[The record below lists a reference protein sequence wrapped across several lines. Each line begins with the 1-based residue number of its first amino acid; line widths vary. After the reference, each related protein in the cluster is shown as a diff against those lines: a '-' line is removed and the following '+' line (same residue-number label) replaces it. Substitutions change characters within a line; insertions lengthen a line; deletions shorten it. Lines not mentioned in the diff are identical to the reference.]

1 MNRQNLSQREQLQQ
15 RFKTARVN
23 LLLMLVFTVLNIIL
37 FFTGSSTM
45 LLFSASIPYYTV
57 ILGSSYGFTSA
68 AAVPFYIFAAGII
81 LIYFLCWLLSKK
93 RYGWLIPALVLFVLD
108 IFAMGILY
116 IGAKETSG
124 IADLLFHAWV
134 LYYLIIGIYSGV
146 ILKKMPPEDA
156 QVEVEV
162 GSENLINSTP
172 LRRAGEN
179 DKARIFLEHTYGS
192 YHICY
197 RRVKRKNQLVIN
209 NYIYDEVEYL
219 IEPPHS
225 LHAILDGH
233 VFEVGYANISYLNID
248 GIQIK
253 KKFRWY

>member
-1 MNRQNLSQREQLQQ
+1 MNKQNLSQREHLQQ
-15 RFKTARVN
+15 RFKSARAN
-23 LLLMLVFTVLNIIL
+23 LLLMLVFTVVNILL

-57 ILGSSYGFTSA
+57 IIGSSYGFTSA
-68 AAVPFYIFAAGII
+68 TAAPFYIFAAVII

-108 IFAMGILY
+108 IFAMAMLY
-116 IGAKETSG
+116 IWAEETAG
-124 IADLLFHAWV
+124 ITDLLFHAWV
-134 LYYLIIGIYSGV
+134 LYYLILGIFSGAK
-146 ILKKMPPEDA
+146 LKKMPPEEITD
-156 QVEVEV
+156 EVST

-172 LRRAGEN
+172 LRRVEED
-179 DKARIFLEHTYGS
+179 DKARILLEHTYGS
-192 YHICY
+192 YHIRY
-197 RRVKRKNQLVIN
+197 LRVKRKNQLVIN

-225 LHAILDGH
+225 LRAVLDGH
-233 VFEVGYANISYLNID
+233 VFEVGYANFSYLNID